1 MKVEGVVVLTTDRL
15 ALRTFRADDLPLYAA
30 LNADPEVAQ
39 YLGGPASREYSDE
52 IAEWANE
59 CYETDG
65 LGLMAIERTR
75 DRRFLGMC
83 GLHEQDWYPDDIEIG
98 WRLAREHWGHGYV
111 TEAAEAWLG
120 YGFGVRDLPRVISI
134 TDTDNARSVAVMR
147 RIGMRF
153 DHEAALPDEVS
164 GEPFDAVIYS
174 ISAGAWHHRRQPD
187 RDPRP

>member
-15 ALRTFRADDLPLYAA
+15 TLRTFRTDDLPLYAA
-30 LNADPEVAQ
+30 LNADPEVAR

-59 CYETDG
+59 CYATNG
-65 LGLMAIERTR
+65 LGLVAIERTA

-111 TEAAEAWLG
+111 TEAAEAWLAH
-120 YGFGVRDLPRVISI
+120 GFSVRGLRRVISI
-134 TDTDNARSVAVMR
+134 TDTDNTRSVAVMR
-147 RIGMRF
+147 RIGMSF
-153 DHEAALPDEVS
+153 DHQAVLPDEET
-164 GEPFDAVIYS
+164 GEPFDSVIYS
-174 ISAGAWHHRRQPD
+174 ISADEWRR
-187 RDPRP
+187 RGRLRG